1 MHEHSNIQ
9 WFEHRH
15 NIQLYLHVC
24 ELHAFKHIFSKSIA
38 EASRLTLLQGSWL
51 TKFCFISF
59 QLFTHCQRPT
69 DDHYF
74 NSPWVRYVIM
84 VRSLMGIKQ
93 CFLPLSLIC
102 DCWLQPW
109 LSILFLTFDSPSCQ
123 VNKVHHRCPRHALSS
138 FIRGLLDK
146 RDGNNGM
153 SSTIKEGN
161 N

>member
-1 MHEHSNIQ
+1 MHSNIQ

-51 TKFCFISF
+51 T
-59 QLFTHCQRPT
+59 

-109 LSILFLTFDSPSCQ
+109 LSILSLTFDSPSCQ